1 MVNGKISQ
9 NFFSDCKLSNLQY
22 GGKIFGIA
30 MLLAMLA
37 LSGTAYASINPKV
50 QLINYT
56 LSEVP
61 AQPGH
66 TLSLTLH
73 FKSMEPDNC
82 AERFSVTL
90 SLAYPLSIRGSD
102 TQYIDLLCF
111 RDPDAKGD
119 VTFHLP
125 VDNLA
130 TSGTYPVSVSTGY
143 EKRFTKL
150 TGSNIVNVQVGGS
163 PSFNA
168 SVTSSTPVDIYAGD
182 SAAVAVAF
190 QNTGSSMVQSA
201 RASATS
207 RGITVKWAGQTADL
221 GSIAARGS
229 ATAVFNVEAPKDI
242 LAGSYPLDVV
252 LDYTSENKS
261 MGSTSFR
268 FMVPV
273 KPKAD
278 FAAASASPVLVSGA
292 KKEVAITLYNTGTEE
307 AKKLKV
313 RIKPLYPFST
323 DGTVRYIDSLQAGAS
338 TNITYLVT
346 VDKDATVGE
355 QLLSFQVDFE
365 DPQGKQMS
373 DTADFSLSVRAL
385 TFEDQ
390 LAAVWYVWV
399 ILALV
404 IVYMASKRLGKKKE
418 KAAA

>member
-1 MVNGKISQ
+1 MVNGKI
-9 NFFSDCKLSNLQY
+9 
-22 GGKIFGIA
+22 FGVLMLAA
-30 MLLAMLA
+30 MLV
-37 LSGTAYASINPKV
+37 LSGTAFASVNPKV
-50 QLINYT
+50 QLLNYT
-56 LSEVP
+56 LSEMP

-66 TLSLTLH
+66 TLALTLH

-130 TSGTYPVSVSTGY
+130 TSGTYPVSVSSAY

-150 TGSNIVNVQVGGS
+150 TESNTVNVQVGGA

-168 SVTSSTPVDIYAGD
+168 TITSSAPVDIYAGD
-182 SAAVAVAF
+182 DAKVAVTF

-201 RASATS
+201 RATATS
-207 RGITVKWAGQTADL
+207 SGIVVKWAGSTQDL

-229 ATAVFNVEAPKDI
+229 ATAYFNIEAPKNI
-242 LAGSYPLDVV
+242 AVGSYPLDVV

-261 MGSTSFR
+261 IGSTSFR

-273 KPKAD
+273 SPKAD
-278 FAAASASPVLVSGA
+278 FTAASASPVLVSGE
-292 KKEVAITLYNTGTEE
+292 KKEVAITLSNTGTEE

-313 RIKPLYPFST
+313 RIKPMFPFST
-323 DGTVRYIDSLQAGAS
+323 DGTVRYLDSLPAGSSA
-338 TNITYLVT
+338 NITYLIT
-346 VDKDATVGE
+346 VDKDATAGN

-373 DTADFSLSVRAL
+373 DTADFALSVRAL
-385 TFEDQ
+385 TLVDQ
-390 LAAVWYVWV
+390 VSAVWYVWIV
-399 ILALV
+399 LALG
-404 IVYMASKRLGKKKE
+404 IVYMASKKIGKKKT
-418 KAAA
+418 AAAV